1 MKYALSFFGLVAIG
15 LILTQFDWTGS
26 DEKADLPRDE
36 ALFTVKQD
44 VLKITIA
51 EDGYLKAKHSL
62 NLKPKFRRGATIT
75 WLIDEGTE
83 VKEGDI
89 LVEFEKTEVQTQID
103 DLENSL
109 IQYETEL
116 EAVKAELAIQERD
129 NVASLEKAEL
139 GLEISEMILERFE
152 KGEAPNQLHRLK
164 LAVKKAQSRHD
175 RAVEQFEQVPALAEE
190 GFFTKIQVEEER
202 LKVEEAQIDLENAQ
216 KDLELFETYTFK
228 MDVIQ
233 KNADVKDAQRTLVN
247 AKEKTEINLKEKQAR
262 VTSRQRQVTSTTVRL
277 DKLKKEF
284 EEMTMKAPRVGIVHY
299 GDPARP
305 WRREEIKVGNSVYSG
320 ITIITLPDL
329 SEMQVMI
336 SVHEADIDLVKEEMD
351 VIITVDAAKGHSFS
365 GKVTKIASVASSDGW
380 DENSKQFRIE
390 VTMEPGEIKLRAG
403 ISARAEIQVEEIP
416 DVIQVP
422 IHAVIAEGGEHFCFV
437 YEAEDVM
444 KRIVKVGKNNNH
456 FVQVL
461 EGLAV
466 GERVLLYDPREGGVF
481 GGEESSPE
489 EESADPATPAENLAV
504 SE

>member
-1 MKYALSFFGLVAIG
+1 MKYVLSFLGLVAIA

-26 DEKADLPRDE
+26 DEKTDLPRDE
-36 ALFTVKQD
+36 ALFTVVQD
-44 VLKITIA
+44 LLKITIA
-51 EDGYLKAKHSL
+51 EDGYLKAKRSV

-75 WLIDEGTE
+75 WLIEEGSE
-83 VKEGDI
+83 VKEGDV

-109 IQYETEL
+109 LQYETEL

-129 NVASLEKAEL
+129 NSASLEKAEL
-139 GLEISEMILERFE
+139 SLQMSEMTLERYE
-152 KGEAPNQLHRLK
+152 KGEAPNQLHRFR

-202 LKVEEAQIDLENAQ
+202 LRVEEAQIDLENAQ
-216 KDLELFETYTFK
+216 KDLELFETYTYK
-228 MDVIQ
+228 MDLIQ
-233 KNADVKDAQRTLVN
+233 KKADVKDAKRALIN

-284 EEMTMKAPRVGIVHY
+284 EEMTMKAPSAGIVHY
-299 GDPARP
+299 GDPAQP
-305 WRREEIKVGNSVYSG
+305 WYREEIKVGNSVYSG

-329 SEMQVMI
+329 SEMQVMV
-336 SVHEADIDLVKEEMD
+336 SVHEADIDQVKEEMD
-351 VIITVDAAKGHSFS
+351 VIITVDAAKGRTFP
-365 GKVTKIASVASSDGW
+365 GKVTKIASVASSEGRN
-380 DENSKQFRIE
+380 ENSKSFRIE
-390 VTMEPGEIKLRAG
+390 ITMEPGDFELRAG

-422 IHAVIAEGGEHFCFV
+422 IHSVISEGGEHFCYVF
-437 YEAEDVM
+437 EAEDVK
-444 KRIVKVGKNNNH
+444 KRVVKVGKNNNH

-466 GERVLLYDPREGGVF
+466 GESVLLYDPREGGVF
-481 GGEESSPE
+481 GGEESSPG
-489 EESADPATPAENLAV
+489 EESADPITPAENLAV
-504 SE
+504 SD

>member
-1 MKYALSFFGLVAIG
+1 MKYALTIIGLAAVA
-15 LILTQFDWTGS
+15 LILTQFDWTGES
-26 DEKADLPRDE
+26 DGSDLPRDE

-62 NLKPKFRRGATIT
+62 NLKPKFRRAGTIT

-83 VKEGDI
+83 VEEGEK
-89 LVEFEKTEVQTQID
+89 LVEFDKTEVQTQID

-116 EAVKAELAIQERD
+116 EAVKAELAIQERE
-129 NVASLEKAEL
+129 NAASLEKAEL
-139 GLEISEMILERFE
+139 GLQMAEMTLERYE
-152 KGEAPNQLHRLK
+152 NGEAPNQRHKLR
-164 LAVKKAQSRHD
+164 LAVKKAQSRFD
-175 RAVEQFEQVPALAEE
+175 RAEEQFEQVPALAKE

-216 KDLELFETYTFK
+216 KDLELFEKYTFK
-228 MDVIQ
+228 MDTIQ
-233 KNADVKDAQRTLVN
+233 KKADVRDAERTLAN
-247 AKEKTEINLKEKQAR
+247 SREKTEINLKEKQAR
-262 VTSRQRQVTSTTVRL
+262 VTSRERQVSSTQARL

-284 EEMTMKAPRVGIVHY
+284 EEMTMKAPRTGIVHY

-305 WRREEIKVGNSVYSG
+305 WRRDEIKVGNSVYSG
-320 ITIITLPDL
+320 ITVITLPDL
-329 SEMQVMI
+329 NEMQVMI
-336 SVHEADIDLVKEEMD
+336 SVHEADIDLVKEDMD
-351 VIITVDAAKGHSFS
+351 VIITVDAAKGHNFP

-380 DENSKQFRIE
+380 DENSKTFRIE

-403 ISARAEIQVEEIP
+403 ISARAEVQVEEIP

-422 IHAVIAEGGEHFCFV
+422 IHAVIAEGGEHFCYVFDS
-437 YEAEDVM
+437 EDVK

-466 GERVLLYDPREGGVF
+466 GERVLLYDPREGGLF
-481 GGEESSPE
+481 GGDESSPE
-489 EESADPATPAENLAV
+489 EELEEPTTPAENLAP
-504 SE
+504 SM